1 MITTEQI
8 TEIGR
13 FNQPHGIKGEI
24 NAVISE
30 DVDIEK
36 LSCIILNIDGI
47 FVPFFISGVRKRG
60 VQSFLITVDG
70 VDCEQKAALLTN
82 KTIYALID
90 DAALPD
96 SLEDVEG
103 FYAEDLIGFNIL
115 SQDKETIGTVVDID
129 DSTENVL
136 FIVETTEGM
145 TRMIPVADEFITEI
159 DVDNHRI
166 IMNLPEGLLD
176 I

>member
-30 DVDIEK
+30 DVDIEE

-47 FVPFFISGVRKRG
+47 FVPFFISGVRTRG
-60 VQSFLITVDG
+60 IQSFLITVDG
-70 VDCEQKAALLTN
+70 IDCEQKVALLAN
-82 KTIYALID
+82 KAIYALSD
-90 DAALPD
+90 EMTLSD
-96 SLEDVEG
+96 SLEDADG
-103 FYAEDLIGFNIL
+103 FYAEDLIGFNIF
-115 SQDKETIGTVVDID
+115 SQDKEAIGTVVDVD

-136 FIVETTEGM
+136 FIVETAEGM

-166 IMNLPEGLLD
+166 IMCLPEGLLD